1 MNHKVIKPLQSVI
14 RSVVNVS
21 TVQLYHDYLFQ
32 TVPVRG
38 IGSGFIFDK
47 GGYVL
52 TNNHVIENVEAL
64 NLALPDGRKSRGNVV
79 GSDPRHDI
87 AVAKIELDGL
97 EAVELGDSRNLEVGQ
112 RVYAIGNP
120 LGLAG
125 GPTVTA
131 GVISALGRS
140 IQSERGLF
148 EELIQTDAPINPG
161 NSGGPLV
168 DESGRVIGM
177 NTAIIPYAQ
186 GIGFAIPIH
195 VAVDIARQILDY
207 GRVVTPW
214 LGLIGLRVDE
224 RVAAYYG
231 LTSDRGVLVV
241 RVVRGSPAHLGR
253 LSEGDIIV
261 DFDGKKIN
269 SVEDLQ
275 REIRQRKVGE
285 RVKLSV
291 IRDAYKWSSEIT
303 LTEAP
308 SQNF

>member
-1 MNHKVIKPLQSVI
+1 MNHKVIKPLQKVI

-21 TVQLYHDYLFQ
+21 TVHLYHDYLFQ

-38 IGSGFIFDK
+38 IGSGFVFDDK
-47 GGYVL
+47 GYVL
-52 TNNHVIENVEAL
+52 TNNHVIENAEAL
-64 NLALPDGRKSRGNVV
+64 NLALPDGRKSKGSVV
-79 GSDPRHDI
+79 GSDPRSDV
-87 AVAKIELDGL
+87 AVARMDLDGL
-97 EAVELGDSRNLEVGQ
+97 EAVELGDSKNLEVGQ

-120 LGLAG
+120 LALAG

-140 IQSERGLF
+140 IQSEKGLF

-168 DESGRVIGM
+168 DESGKVIGM

-186 GIGFAIPIH
+186 GIGFAIPMH
-195 VAVDIARQILDY
+195 VAVDIARQILIH
-207 GRVVTPW
+207 GRVVAPW
-214 LGLIGLRVDE
+214 LGLVGLKVDE
-224 RVAAYYG
+224 GVAAYYG

-241 RVVRGSPAHLGR
+241 RVVRGGPAHLGR
-253 LSEGDIIV
+253 LIEGDIIV
-261 DFDGKKIN
+261 ELDGKAVS

-275 REIRQRKVGE
+275 KEVQKRKVGE

-291 IRDAYKWSSEIT
+291 IRDAYRWLAEVA

-308 SQNF
+308 RQNF

>member
-1 MNHKVIKPLQSVI
+1 MNHKVIKPLQGVI
-14 RSVVNVS
+14 KSVVNVS
-21 TVQLYHDYLFQ
+21 TVHLYHDYLFHA
-32 TVPVRG
+32 VPVRG
-38 IGSGFIFDK
+38 IGSGFVFDEK
-47 GGYVL
+47 AHVL

-64 NLALPDGRKSRGNVV
+64 NLALPDGRKSKGQLI
-79 GSDPRHDI
+79 GSDPMHD
-87 AVAKIELDGL
+87 VALAKMDL
-97 EAVELGDSRNLEVGQ
+97 ERVKAVELGDSRNLEVGQ

-168 DESGRVIGM
+168 DESGKVIGM

-186 GIGFAIPIH
+186 GIGFAIPINT
-195 VAVDIARQILDY
+195 AVDVARQILTY
-207 GRVVTPW
+207 GRVIAPW
-214 LGLIGLRVDE
+214 LGLVGINVDK

-231 LTSDRGVLVV
+231 LTSEHGVLVV
-241 RVVRGSPAHLGR
+241 RVVHGSPAHMGR
-253 LSEGDIIV
+253 VSEGDIIV
-261 DFDGKKIN
+261 EVEGKAIR
-269 SVEDLQ
+269 SMEDLQ
-275 REIRQRKVGE
+275 REIQRRKVGDLV
-285 RVKLSV
+285 RLSML
-291 IRDAYKWSSEIT
+291 RDSNWWTAEVT

-308 SQNF
+308 RQNF

>member
-1 MNHKVIKPLQSVI
+1 MNHKVIKPLQKVI

-21 TVQLYHDYLFQ
+21 TVHLYHDYLFQ
-32 TVPVRG
+32 AVPMRG
-38 IGSGFIFDK
+38 IGSGFVFDDK
-47 GGYVL
+47 GYVL

-64 NLALPDGRKSRGNVV
+64 NLALPDGRKSRGRVV
-79 GSDPRHDI
+79 GLDPRSDI
-87 AVAKIELDGL
+87 AVAKMDLDGL
-97 EAVELGDSRNLEVGQ
+97 EAVELGDSKNLEVGQ

-214 LGLIGLRVDE
+214 LGLIGLKVDE

-275 REIRQRKVGE
+275 REIMQRKVGE